1 MSEKNVQIFTFE
13 EREVRV
19 VERDGSPWW
28 VAKDV
33 CEVLELSNTT
43 EALRGLEDDEK
54 VQLDT
59 NIINPEVGGRGTYIV
74 SEAGLYSLIL
84 RSRKP
89 EAKHFKRWVTHDV
102 LPAIRATGAYV
113 LPGSEAVMRA
123 LTNPD
128 NIMAMLGNW
137 KKDRDRRLEL
147 EEKVR
152 EDEPKVFFAETY
164 RASKG
169 LVSMGTMAK
178 ILNQRGANMGQNR
191 FFKWCVER
199 RLLMRKGRDYLPTQR
214 AMDLKIFEIKHGGK
228 VFGSG
233 ETKTFCTVYV
243 TGKGQLYFVEK
254 FRDEMTMLFPDFSGE
269 SKEA

>member
-1 MSEKNVQIFTFE
+1 MLEKTVQVFTFE

-19 VERDGSPWW
+19 VDRDGAPWW

-33 CEVLELSNTT
+33 CEVLGLDIASG
-43 EALRGLEDDEK
+43 ARGLEDDEK
-54 VQLDT
+54 ALQIMQTLGGSQEMT
-59 NIINPEVGGRGTYIV
+59 II

-89 EAKHFKRWVTHDV
+89 EAKRFKRWVTHDV
-102 LPAIRATGAYV
+102 LPAIRTTGAYV
-113 LPGSEAVMRA
+113 LPGSEAVMKA

-233 ETKTFCTVYV
+233 EVKTFCTVYV

>member
-1 MSEKNVQIFTFE
+1 MEKTVQVFTFE

-19 VERDGSPWW
+19 VDRDGAPWW

-33 CEVLELSNTT
+33 CEVLGLDIASG
-43 EALRGLEDDEK
+43 ARGLEDDEK
-54 VQLDT
+54 ALQIMQTLGGSQEMT
-59 NIINPEVGGRGTYIV
+59 II

-89 EAKHFKRWVTHDV
+89 EAKRFKRWVTHDV

-214 AMDLKIFEIKHGGK
+214 AMELKIFEIKHGGR

-233 ETKTFCTVYV
+233 ETRTFCTVYV

>member
-19 VERDGSPWW
+19 VDRDGAPWW

-33 CEVLELSNTT
+33 CEVLGLDIASG
-43 EALRGLEDDEK
+43 ARGLEDDEK
-54 VQLDT
+54 ALQIMQTLGGSQEMT
-59 NIINPEVGGRGTYIV
+59 II

-89 EAKHFKRWVTHDV
+89 EAKRFKRWVTHDV

-214 AMDLKIFEIKHGGK
+214 AMDLKIFEIRHGGK
-228 VFGSG
+228 MFGSG
-233 ETKTFCTVYV
+233 EVKTFCTVYV

>member
-1 MSEKNVQIFTFE
+1 MGNGTNMQVFTFE

-19 VERDGSPWW
+19 VNRDGAPWW
-28 VAKDV
+28 VAKDI
-33 CEVLELSNTT
+33 CDVLGLTDARKSVELLDEDERNIIPVMD
-43 EALRGLEDDEK
+43 ALGRSQG
-54 VQLDT
+54 T
-59 NIINPEVGGRGTYIV
+59 NII

-89 EAKHFKRWVTHDV
+89 EAKRFKRWVTHDV

-113 LPGSEAVMRA
+113 LPGSEAVMKA

-214 AMDLKIFEIKHGGK
+214 AMELKIFEIKHGGR

-233 ETKTFCTVYV
+233 ETRTFCTVYV

>member
-1 MSEKNVQIFTFE
+1 MLEKTVQVFTFE

-19 VERDGSPWW
+19 VDRDGAPWW

-33 CEVLELSNTT
+33 CEVLGLDIASG
-43 EALRGLEDDEK
+43 ARGLEDDEK
-54 VQLDT
+54 ALQIMQTLGGSQEMT
-59 NIINPEVGGRGTYIV
+59 II

-89 EAKHFKRWVTHDV
+89 EAKRFKRWVTHDV
-102 LPAIRATGAYV
+102 LPAIRTTGAYV
-113 LPGSEAVMRA
+113 LPGSEAVMKA

-147 EEKVR
+147 EEKAR

-233 ETKTFCTVYV
+233 ETRTFCTVYV

>member
-1 MSEKNVQIFTFE
+1 MENGKNMQVFTFE

-19 VERDGSPWW
+19 VDRDGAPWW

-33 CEVLELSNTT
+33 CEVLGLGNPRTSI
-43 EALRGLEDDEK
+43 ALLEDDEK
-54 VQLDT
+54 DVHIMDSLGGSQEMT
-59 NIINPEVGGRGTYIV
+59 II

-89 EAKHFKRWVTHDV
+89 EAKRFKRWVTHDV
-102 LPAIRATGAYV
+102 LPAIRTTGAYV
-113 LPGSEAVMRA
+113 LPGSEAVMKA

-147 EEKVR
+147 EEKAR

-233 ETKTFCTVYV
+233 EVKTFCTVYV

>member
-1 MSEKNVQIFTFE
+1 MENGKNMQVFTFE

-19 VERDGSPWW
+19 VDRDGAPWW

-33 CEVLELSNTT
+33 CEVLGLGNPRTSI
-43 EALRGLEDDEK
+43 ALLEDDEK
-54 VQLDT
+54 DVHIMDSLGGSQEMT
-59 NIINPEVGGRGTYIV
+59 II

-214 AMDLKIFEIKHGGK
+214 AMDLKIFEIRHGGK
-228 VFGSG
+228 MFGSG
-233 ETKTFCTVYV
+233 EVKTFCTVYV

-254 FRDEMTMLFPDFSGE
+254 FRDEMTMLFPGFSGE

>member
-1 MSEKNVQIFTFE
+1 MEKTVQVFTFE

-19 VERDGSPWW
+19 VDRDGAPWW

-33 CEVLELSNTT
+33 CEVLGLDIASG
-43 EALRGLEDDEK
+43 ARGLEDDEK
-54 VQLDT
+54 ALQIMQTLGGSQEMT
-59 NIINPEVGGRGTYIV
+59 II

-89 EAKHFKRWVTHDV
+89 EAKRFKRWVTHDV
-102 LPAIRATGAYV
+102 LPAIRTTGAYV
-113 LPGSEAVMRA
+113 LPGSEAVMKA

-147 EEKVR
+147 EEKAR

-233 ETKTFCTVYV
+233 ETRTFCTVYV

>member
-1 MSEKNVQIFTFE
+1 MEKTVQVFTFE

-19 VERDGSPWW
+19 VDRDGAPWW

-33 CEVLELSNTT
+33 CEVLGLDIASG
-43 EALRGLEDDEK
+43 ARGLEDDEK
-54 VQLDT
+54 ALQIMQTLGGSQEMT
-59 NIINPEVGGRGTYIV
+59 II

-89 EAKHFKRWVTHDV
+89 EAKRFKRWVTHDV
-102 LPAIRATGAYV
+102 LPAIRTTGAYV
-113 LPGSEAVMRA
+113 LPGSEAVMKA

-199 RLLMRKGRDYLPTQR
+199 RLLMRKGCDYLPTQR
-214 AMDLKIFEIKHGGK
+214 AMELKIFEIKHGGR

-233 ETKTFCTVYV
+233 ETRTFCTVYV

-254 FRDEMTMLFPDFSGE
+254 FRDEMTMLFSNFSEE

>member
-1 MSEKNVQIFTFE
+1 MLEKTVQVFTFE

-19 VERDGSPWW
+19 VDRDGAPWW

-33 CEVLELSNTT
+33 CEVLGLDIASG
-43 EALRGLEDDEK
+43 ARGLEDDEK
-54 VQLDT
+54 ALQIMQTLGGSQEMT
-59 NIINPEVGGRGTYIV
+59 II

-89 EAKHFKRWVTHDV
+89 EAKRFKRWVTHDV

-214 AMDLKIFEIKHGGK
+214 AMELKIFEIKHGGR

-233 ETKTFCTVYV
+233 ETRTFCTVYV

>member
-1 MSEKNVQIFTFE
+1 MEKTVQVFTFE

-19 VERDGSPWW
+19 VDRDGAPWW

-33 CEVLELSNTT
+33 CEVLGLDIASG
-43 EALRGLEDDEK
+43 ARGLEDDEK
-54 VQLDT
+54 ALQIMQTLGGSQEMT
-59 NIINPEVGGRGTYIV
+59 II

-214 AMDLKIFEIKHGGK
+214 AMDLKIFEIRHGGK
-228 VFGSG
+228 MFGSG
-233 ETKTFCTVYV
+233 EVKTFCTVYV